1 MKVLLTGAFGNVGV
15 STLHEIKGRGHQV
28 RCFDLKTPLNEKV
41 SRDWAGEVEIR
52 WGDITNPA
60 DVAAAMQ
67 DIDVVLHLAAIIP
80 PLSEKNPA
88 LAEKVN
94 VGGTQNLVAAMQ
106 AQPKKPKI
114 VMASSISVHG
124 KQFRT
129 KLLTVDEPLK
139 PGDHYSGHKIQC
151 EKMLRESGLTFCILR
166 LNAVM
171 PLKLGQMDP
180 IMFELAL
187 DSEVEYVHT
196 RDVGLAFAN
205 AVDCPDV
212 WGKTFFIGGGPTCR
226 FLYREFF
233 TKFLD
238 TMGIGMLPE
247 EAYGTTPFY
256 TCWMD
261 TDEGQRLLAY
271 QRYNYDDYMQEIA
284 RLVGWRKPFIIA
296 FRPFIRRWI
305 LSMSPYYKQAK
316 TGAK

>member
-15 STLHEIKGRGHQV
+15 STLLELKGRGHQV
-28 RCFDLKTPLNEKV
+28 RCFDLRTPLNEKV
-41 SRDWAGEVEIR
+41 SKDWAGSVEIV
-52 WGDITNPA
+52 WGDITKPA
-60 DVAAAMQ
+60 DVNAAMK
-67 DIDVVLHLAAIIP
+67 DIDVVVHLAAFIP
-80 PLSEKNPA
+80 PGSEKNPK
-88 LAEKVN
+88 LAEAVN
-94 VGGTQNLVAAMQ
+94 VGGTRNLIAAMK
-106 AQPKKPKI
+106 AQPKPPKI

-139 PGDHYSGHKIQC
+139 PGDHYSSHKIEC

-187 DSEVEYVHT
+187 ESEVEYVHT

-205 AVDCPDV
+205 AIDCPDV

-226 FLYREFF
+226 FKYREFF

-238 TMGIGMLPE
+238 VLGIGMLPD
-247 EAYGTTPFY
+247 EAYGPTPFY

-261 TDEGQRLLAY
+261 TEEGQKLLQY
-271 QRYNYDDYMQEIA
+271 QRFNYDDYMKEMAAIF
-284 RLVGWRKPFIIA
+284 GWRRPFVVA
-296 FRPFIRRWI
+296 FRPIVRMWI
-305 LSMSPYYKQAK
+305 LSDRKSVV
-316 TGAK
+316 